1 MFRRGEGENNHY
13 GCSPLTP
20 SKHTRNLGV
29 LATNHLDRILDVPV
43 ET

>member
-1 MFRRGEGENNHY
+1 MRRRGEGRTTIMVVLPVKTY
-13 GCSPLTP
+13 KSLQA
-20 SKHTRNLGV
+20 